1 MRTSRSRIAPHLIAI
16 GVVSAL
22 FAGCASVPEEEEPEE
37 GAAEVQPIK
46 GTDLARVI
54 LTDEAAERLDIKE
67 ATVEVAGQDTVIP
80 YAAVFYTASGETWAY
95 TAPEELTF
103 VRAPIEI
110 DHIVGNRVFLS
121 DGPPAG
127 TTVVTQGL
135 SELFGTE
142 TGVEE

>member
-1 MRTSRSRIAPHLIAI
+1 MRTARSRIAPHLIAI

-22 FAGCASVPEEEEPEE
+22 LAGCASVPEEEEPEE

-67 ATVEVAGQDTVIP
+67 ATVEVVGQDTVIP
-80 YAAVFYTASGETWAY
+80 YAAVFYTATGETWAY
-95 TAPEELTF
+95 TAEELTF

-135 SELFGTE
+135 SELYGTE